1 MERVLF
7 KSDSDEWTTPDDVFE
22 SLDAEFSFNLDPC
35 ATDQNHKCHL
45 YYTKEE
51 NGLLQNWGGMQV
63 FCNPPYS
70 KIGEWVKKC
79 YQESLKPNTVV
90 VLLIPARTDTKYFHD
105 YILHRS
111 EIRFI
116 KGRLRFSGAEFNA
129 PFPSMIVIFR
139 AAGM

>member
-51 NGLLQNWGGMQV
+51 NGLLQNWGG
-63 FCNPPYS
+63 C
-70 KIGEWVKKC
+70 KC
-79 YQESLKPNTVV
+79 FVIPHIAKLVNGSRSAIRNHLNQT
-90 VLLIPARTDTKYFHD
+90 LL
-105 YILHRS
+105 
-111 EIRFI
+111 
-116 KGRLRFSGAEFNA
+116 
-129 PFPSMIVIFR
+129 
-139 AAGM
+139 